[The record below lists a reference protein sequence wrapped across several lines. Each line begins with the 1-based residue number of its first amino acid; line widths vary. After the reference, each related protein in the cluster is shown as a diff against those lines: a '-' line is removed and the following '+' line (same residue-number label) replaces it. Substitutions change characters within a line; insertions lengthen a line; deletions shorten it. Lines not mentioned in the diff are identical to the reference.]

1 MDALTILGAIL
12 GLGLLIVVHEAG
24 HFVVARLCGMRV
36 ERFSIGFG
44 PGILR
49 WRSKGGTLFQL
60 APIPFGGFVEIKGMA
75 IHEDVD
81 PDDKAAYPNR
91 PVWQRIATIF
101 AGPGTNY
108 LFAVVLAFVLFN
120 CAGVNKRTVYYG
132 VDAPEAGFDAVGKLQ
147 RGDRILAVDD
157 APIYYVDPAG
167 KPGHL
172 CVPLA
177 KVGASDG
184 VAKLSIVR
192 AGKPMTVDVKLKFDD
207 LKNLKD
213 PEPKPGPNTP
223 KECVGPRWRLGIK
236 LQQQQDRT
244 DVGVPEA
251 AWLAVRYPFDYTV
264 VYFQGIYEVINGRE
278 EAKVTGPVGMTQMI
292 KKHIEEGWIAA
303 LNLLIA
309 LNILLAI
316 MNLFPLP
323 GLDGGR
329 LAFLGYELVTRRRAN
344 PKVETTVHMVGILIL
359 MVILVMVTVKECRGL
374 F

>member
-1 MDALTILGAIL
+1 MDALTIAGAIL

-44 PGILR
+44 PGVLR
-49 WRSKGGTLFQL
+49 WRSKGGTLFQI

-75 IHEDVD
+75 IAEDVD

-108 LFAVVLAFVLFN
+108 LTAVVLAFVLFN
-120 CAGVNKRTVYYG
+120 CAGVEHYTRYYG
-132 VDAPEAGFDAVGKLQ
+132 VANLHKDFDAAKKLKP
-147 RGDRILAVDD
+147 GDRLLAINDQPLYYRGPDGKKTEMCVATAKIGDGIARLSILRD
-157 APIYYVDPAG
+157 G
-167 KPGHL
+167 KPL
-172 CVPLA
+172 
-177 KVGASDG
+177 
-184 VAKLSIVR
+184 
-192 AGKPMTVDVKLKFDD
+192 TVEVQPKFDD
-207 LKNLKD
+207 LKGLSEKERND
-213 PEPKPGPNTP
+213 PSVPAV
-223 KECVGPRWRLGIK
+223 CRGPRWRLGIEGW
-236 LQQQQDRT
+236 QIQTDRVE
-244 DVGVPEA
+244 VGLFTA
-251 AWLAVRYPFDYTV
+251 AGHAVAYPVETTIS
-264 VYFQGIYEVINGRE
+264 YFSGIIKVIQGTEKAEV
-278 EAKVTGPVGMTQMI
+278 KGPVGMTTFI
-292 KKHIEEGWIAA
+292 KQAIEEGWITA
-303 LNLLIA
+303 LKLLML
-309 LNILLAI
+309 LNVLLAI

-359 MVILVMVTVKECRGL
+359 MVVLVLVTVKECRAM